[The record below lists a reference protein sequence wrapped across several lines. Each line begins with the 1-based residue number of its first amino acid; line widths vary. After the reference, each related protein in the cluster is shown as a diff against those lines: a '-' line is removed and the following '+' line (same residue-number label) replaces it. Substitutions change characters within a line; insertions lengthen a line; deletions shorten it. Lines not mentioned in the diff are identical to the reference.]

1 MTIWLR
7 NYDEK
12 SGLICRIYGNYDDT
26 AQSTH
31 KRLGQAAKAQAS
43 SRAAISSDS
52 RYDLELAD
60 GSWMDSRRAA
70 RLALRQ
76 LDSGQVLSLR

>member
-1 MTIWLR
+1 MTIWLPI
-7 NYDEK
+7 YDKK
-12 SGLICRIYGNYDDT
+12 SGRIYLRYDNYDDT

-43 SRAAISSDS
+43 
-52 RYDLELAD
+52 Y
-60 GSWMDSRRAA
+60 RAA